1 MATVTRVAITAAIV
15 GDECLIDI
23 RRILR
28 YQARGVRDRDQ
39 RGDEI
44 VRANLNDQ
52 ILHPTGQVANLY
64 VPDSPGEGLVIR
76 PKCR

>member
-44 VRANLNDQ
+44 VRANLNGQ
-52 ILHPTGQVANLY
+52 ILHRTGHVANLTF
-64 VPDSPGEGLVIR
+64 PIR
-76 PKCR
+76 RAKAS